1 MEIIMYVKDE
11 NDSNPINKYINA
23 NRFAHASPTP
33 TFLLSVLEFIGIVLI
48 VGIKCSSQ
56 GTHIQPRNVKVST
69 CPDVVES
76 GKGGGLFEILSSWQA
91 KKKKK
96 REDFI

>member
-1 MEIIMYVKDE
+1 MKTIQTRSTNI
-11 NDSNPINKYINA
+11 
-23 NRFAHASPTP
+23 PTLIDLP
-33 TFLLSVLEFIGIVLI
+33 THHPPPSFLLSVLEFIGIVLI

-76 GKGGGLFEILSSWQA
+76 GKGGGGLFEILSSWQA
-91 KKKKK
+91 KKKK

>member
-1 MEIIMYVKDE
+1 MKTIQTRSTNI
-11 NDSNPINKYINA
+11 
-23 NRFAHASPTP
+23 PTLIDLP
-33 TFLLSVLEFIGIVLI
+33 THHPPPSFLLSVLEFIGIVLI

-76 GKGGGLFEILSSWQA
+76 GKGGLLEILSSWQA

-96 REDFI
+96 DLI

>member
-1 MEIIMYVKDE
+1 MHHPPP
-11 NDSNPINKYINA
+11 S
-23 NRFAHASPTP
+23 
-33 TFLLSVLEFIGIVLI
+33 FLLSVLEFIGIVLI

-76 GKGGGLFEILSSWQA
+76 GKGGGGLI
-91 KKKKK
+91 
-96 REDFI
+96 